1 MISYYAKL
9 YTWDYYLDHRPGTF
23 FLTSFFYICLS
34 FMFSVV
40 RMRESLLDHYGH
52 LRSGIFVLGFRVQ
65 ENMF

>member
-1 MISYYAKL
+1 MISYYAEL

-23 FLTSFFYICLS
+23 FSIFFYICLS

-40 RMRESLLDHYGH
+40 CVRESLLDHYGH